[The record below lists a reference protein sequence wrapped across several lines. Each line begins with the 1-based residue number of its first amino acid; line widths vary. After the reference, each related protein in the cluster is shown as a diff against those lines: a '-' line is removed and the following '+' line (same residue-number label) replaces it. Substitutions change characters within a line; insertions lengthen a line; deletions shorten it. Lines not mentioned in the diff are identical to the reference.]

1 MLGLRVFE
9 KVVLVFLAG
18 IAVCT
23 LATLAVGFGAFES
36 AYERLQLS
44 RFKFLAT
51 ETKVS
56 IEYLLS
62 VGLPLQP
69 STTLTEVID
78 TVRAESSDVDSVAIL
93 DATGQVIYSTDTGE
107 IGERLPGL
115 LTNAIL
121 EQRLGTPQA
130 WTTGENS
137 VAVLLVNGF
146 DQVLGAILIRYE
158 TVDLVA
164 VMERTLLFLGKL
176 GLGIFAAAGV
186 LVFLGV
192 FAVLRQPSRAVVEL
206 TEQLDRLAGPDPAC
220 PAEPRPDEGR
230 NGALGAAA
238 ADDRY
243 LATLR
248 TTFGGLKS
256 YEARVTELDESV

>member
-9 KVVLVFLAG
+9 KVVLVLLAS

-23 LATLAVGFGAFES
+23 LATLAIGFGAFES

-44 RFKFLAT
+44 RVEFLAT
-51 ETKVS
+51 EIKVS

-69 STTLTEVID
+69 SNTLSEVID

-93 DATGQVIYSTDTGE
+93 GATGQVLYSTDTGE

-115 LTNAIL
+115 LTNAIVQL
-121 EQRLGTPQA
+121 RLGTPQV

-137 VAVLLVNGF
+137 VAVLLVNDF
-146 DQVLGAILIRYE
+146 DQVLGAVLIRYE
-158 TVDLVA
+158 TVDLVS

-192 FAVLRQPSRAVVEL
+192 FAILRQPSRAVVEL
-206 TEQLDRLAGPDPAC
+206 TEQLERLAGPDPAC
-220 PAEPRPDEGR
+220 PAEPWPDEGR
-230 NGALGAAA
+230 NGAPVAAA

-248 TTFGGLKS
+248 ATFGRLKS